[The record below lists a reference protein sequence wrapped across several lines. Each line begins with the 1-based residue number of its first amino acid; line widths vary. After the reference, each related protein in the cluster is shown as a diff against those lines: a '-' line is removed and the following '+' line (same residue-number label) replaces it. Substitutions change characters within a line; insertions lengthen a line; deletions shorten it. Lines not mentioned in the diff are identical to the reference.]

1 MNTASGLNGPSR
13 RAAVMTPSGRG
24 AVATILVEGDP
35 SPLDDVTPPVFR
47 AANGKPI
54 VSQPIG
60 RICYG
65 QWGTQPG
72 ESVVVCRTAP
82 DRLEV
87 HCHGG
92 RAAIDRILAD
102 LSGLGWETRTGP
114 APSGLTT
121 LDRECAEA
129 LMRATTRRTAAV
141 LLEQQSGLLRST
153 IEELLQLSGDDA
165 AGVLAELLRW
175 GRFGRHLTQ
184 PWRVALIGRPNV
196 GKSSLINVLLGYTRS
211 IVYDQPGTTRD
222 IVTGETAFD
231 GWPVELCDTA
241 GLRAAEESLEAQGI
255 SRAREILETADLRL
269 ILLDRSEPIPSED
282 VELIAAWP
290 ESLVVINKI
299 DLPTAWTEFE
309 HPAVNVC
316 ATTGQGVDKLTH
328 EMMQRLVPEVPPEK
342 TPIPVS
348 ARQIMRLQ
356 AAADA
361 LAGNDRAAFERA
373 VRRCLDEPE
382 ST

>member
-1 MNTASGLNGPSR
+1 MNAASGLNRQSL

-35 SPLDDVTPPVFR
+35 SPLDGVSPPVFL

-54 VSQPIG
+54 NSQPIG

-65 QWGTQPG
+65 QWGVEPG
-72 ESVVVCRTAP
+72 ESVVVCRKAP
-82 DRLEV
+82 DQLEV

-92 RAAIDRILAD
+92 RAAIDRILTD
-102 LSGLGWETRTGP
+102 LAALGWQTHTGH
-114 APSGLTT
+114 APSTLST

-153 IEELLQLSGDDA
+153 VEELLQHSGDEA
-165 AGVLAELLRW
+165 TLQLEELLRW
-175 GRFGRHLTQ
+175 GRFGLHLTQ

-196 GKSSLINVLLGYTRS
+196 GKSSLINALLGYTRS

-255 SRAREILETADLRL
+255 SKAREILETADLRL
-269 ILLDRSEPIPSED
+269 ILLDRSEPIPPED
-282 VELIAAWP
+282 VELIATWP
-290 ESLVVINKI
+290 ESLVVINKV
-299 DLPTAWTEFE
+299 DLPPAWTELE
-309 HPAVNVC
+309 HPSVTVS
-316 ATTGQGVDKLTH
+316 ATTGEGIDDLARQ
-328 EMMQRLVPEVPPEK
+328 MMQRLIPEVPSEG
-342 TPIPVS
+342 TAIPVA
-348 ARQIMRLQ
+348 ARQISRLQ
-356 AAADA
+356 EAARAFSE
-361 LAGNDRAAFERA
+361 NDREAFEVA
-373 VRRCLDEPE
+373 ILRCLEEPQAD
-382 ST
+382 